1 MRQPKRISVSSN
13 FIFRMQV
20 VLSPGPGNPS
30 DFGLSKTLA
39 LMEKLRIPAFG
50 VCLGLQGMVEHFG
63 GELGILSY
71 PMHGKPSPVFLTEAG
86 NDVSSIFDGLPSSF
100 EVARYHSLHGLKDK
114 MPSCLEITAL
124 TEDGIVM
131 GIKHKT
137 LPFAAVQFHPESIL
151 TSPNQYDR
159 DEVDHPA
166 YPDAT
171 VVDSNLPLSDLKRIL
186 KAAGLTISGTKDE
199 LTQKLLHWVGLRDQ
213 YKNGNLLLEQMS
225 VNQLKD
231 LKHALGL
238 KGTTVTKDQ
247 LIESIRN
254 CLTNNGA

>member
-1 MRQPKRISVSSN
+1 
-13 FIFRMQV
+13 
-20 VLSPGPGNPS
+20 
-30 DFGLSKTLA
+30 
-39 LMEKLRIPAFG
+39 MEKLRIPAFG

-151 TSPNQYDR
+151 TSPNHGMTILKNALLKLRYDDEHKYDR
-159 DEVDHPA
+159 DEVDQPA